1 MILGKMSQERCKEC
15 KCNAFSI
22 VSANH
27 LLLYSA
33 PSKPWEGVHLM
44 SRQFVPATVSSPR
57 LLASAI
63 GVAIT
68 ATSAAHLA
76 YADEPVA
83 DKAAGPMTLDATSI
97 NADADPASTEYKVE
111 RASSQKY
118 TAPLVDTPRSVTVVP
133 QQVLKDT
140 NALTLQDALRTVPGI
155 TFGAGEGGNPQ
166 GDRPF
171 IRGFDSQNDTYIDGV
186 RDTGAQTREIFAVE
200 SIEVSKGP
208 NSAVGGRGA
217 AGGSINLVSK
227 KAHLGNSFDGG
238 FTWGSDQTQRYTL
251 DGNYQFTDTIA
262 GRLNLMS
269 HESNVAGR
277 DKVNYDRWGIA
288 PSLAFGLG
296 TDTRVNLDWYHVE
309 SDDLPDSGVP
319 YTYSGSNRTSANPD
333 KPYAGGDHS
342 NFYGLTD
349 RDFRKSRTD
358 IATIAIEHDLTDALT
373 IKNTL
378 RHGNSMQDYI
388 LTQPDDSKGNVN
400 NGSVWRRANTRVG
413 NTATTTNQ
421 TDLFGDIYIAGFK
434 NSFSTGIEL
443 SREESERSTYDVN
456 TDTTPATPITATVPS
471 STNCNPGM
479 IVSSGYN
486 CTSLSNPNPDD
497 PWNGTISRNYAGTTT
512 KGKTRAIYV
521 FDTLELTPQW
531 LVNMGLRYDH
541 FDTEYRTYGA
551 NGATTVSKTGVRA
564 EGQDT
569 SEFITG
575 QLGLVW
581 KPADNGSVYVSYA
594 TAATPPGA
602 MLGEGMEGNVLPN
615 STDRNGVL
623 LGSDMEPEETTNYE
637 IGTKWDLLDSRL
649 SLTGA
654 IFRTEKDNARVQVNT
669 NTYENVGTTR
679 VDGIELSASG
689 KLTDNWQVFAGY
701 AYMEGRQ
708 IDGGP
713 MGKANDGNQLPN
725 LPNNSASLWT
735 TYQVTP
741 KLTIGGGAFY
751 TDDVFG
757 SVANTTMVDSYV
769 RYDAM
774 AAYKLTRNVD
784 LQLNVQNLTNE
795 VYYDKAFST
804 HFANQ
809 AAGRTALLT
818 TSVHF

>member
-1 MILGKMSQERCKEC
+1 M
-15 KCNAFSI
+15 
-22 VSANH
+22 
-27 LLLYSA
+27 LLYSA

-68 ATSAAHLA
+68 ATSAAHMA
-76 YADEPVA
+76 YADEPVPA
-83 DKAAGPMTLDATSI
+83 KPAGPLTLDATSI
-97 NADADPASTEYKVE
+97 NAQAAEQASTDYKVE

-186 RDTGAQTREIFAVE
+186 RDTGAQSRELFAVE

-319 YTYSGSNRTSANPD
+319 YTYSGTNRTSANPD
-333 KPYAGGDHS
+333 KPYSGGDHS

-456 TDTTPATPITATVPS
+456 TDTTPATPITPTVPS
-471 STNCNPGM
+471 STNCTPAM

-497 PWNGTISRNYAGTTT
+497 PWNGSISRNYAGTTT

-564 EGQDT
+564 EGKDT
-569 SEFITG
+569 SEFVTG

-689 KLTDNWQVFAGY
+689 KITEKWQVFAGY

-713 MGKANDGNQLPN
+713 LGKANDGNQLPN

-735 TYQVTP
+735 TYQITP
-741 KLTIGGGAFY
+741 KFTIGGGAFY
-751 TDDVFG
+751 TDEVFG
-757 SVANTTMVDSYV
+757 SVANTTKVDSYV

-774 AAYKLTRNVD
+774 AAYKLTKNVD